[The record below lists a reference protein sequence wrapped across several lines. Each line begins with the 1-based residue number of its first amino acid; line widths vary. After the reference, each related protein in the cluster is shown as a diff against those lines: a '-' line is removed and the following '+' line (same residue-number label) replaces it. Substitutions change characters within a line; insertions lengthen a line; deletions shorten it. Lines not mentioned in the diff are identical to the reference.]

1 MTKILLYWLLTASII
16 LLGWTV
22 LSGCEFNVRQTP
34 WKADSASITILTL
47 IVWIASTL
55 LDWEGEKPDAT

>member
-1 MTKILLYWLLTASII
+1 
-16 LLGWTV
+16 V